1 MARAVWS
8 GTVSFG
14 LVNVPVK
21 AFTAVRDHDVHFH
34 RVVEG
39 TATRVRN
46 KQVNEET
53 GREVPSEKIE
63 MGYELDSG
71 NYVTFDPKEIEDLR
85 PRSTRSIEV
94 SDFVPLVEIDPMFY
108 ERTYWL
114 APDGDEAEAAY
125 GLLLAA
131 MVDQERVAIGTV
143 VMRTKQYLAAV
154 RPVEGALAMSTMRF
168 ADEVVDRSTIDAIPK
183 KVAEPTPKQLKL
195 ATQFI
200 DALAADWDPER
211 YRDDFTEELRDI
223 IKRKAKGEEIEVQE
237 AVQPGGEAEVVDLM
251 EVLQASVDAARKGG
265 RVKSRK
271 ASSSR
276 PASKR
281 TASGSSRAKGSGG
294 SRRASGSKRS
304 SGSKAASSGSR
315 RKSA

>member
-46 KQVNEET
+46 KQVNEAT
-53 GREVPSEKIE
+53 GREVPSDKIE

-85 PRSTRSIEV
+85 PRSTRSIDV
-94 SDFVPLVEIDPMFY
+94 SDFVPLVDIDPMFY

-114 APDGDEAEAAY
+114 APDGDAAEAAY

-131 MVDQERVAIGTV
+131 MIDQERVAIGTV
-143 VMRTKQYLAAV
+143 VMRTTQYLAAV
-154 RPVEGALAMSTMRF
+154 RPVDGALAMSTMRF
-168 ADEVVDRSTIDAIPK
+168 ADEVVDRATIEQIPK
-183 KVAEPTPKQLKL
+183 KLPEPTPKQRKL
-195 ATQFI
+195 AAQFI

-211 YRDDFTEELRDI
+211 YHDDFTEELRDI
-223 IKRKAKGEEIEVQE
+223 IKRKSKGEEIEVE
-237 AVQPGGEAEVVDLM
+237 EPVQVSGEAEVVDLM

-265 RVKSRK
+265 KGRRKASTRPAAKRK
-271 ASSSR
+271 ASSSSSSSR
-276 PASKR
+276 S
-281 TASGSSRAKGSGG
+281 SSRAKGR
-294 SRRASGSKRS
+294 SRSP
-304 SGSKAASSGSR
+304 SKAGSSSGSR

>member
-46 KQVNEET
+46 KQVNEKT
-53 GREVPSEKIE
+53 GREVPSDKIE

-85 PRSTRSIEV
+85 PRSTRSIDV

-114 APDGDEAEAAY
+114 APADDAAEAAY

-131 MVDQERVAIGTV
+131 MIDQERVAIGTV

-154 RPVEGALAMSTMRF
+154 RPVDGALAMSTMRF
-168 ADEVVDRSTIDAIPK
+168 ADEVVDRASIDQIPK
-183 KVAEPTPKQLKL
+183 KAAKPTPEQLKL

-200 DALAADWDPER
+200 DALATDWDPER
-211 YRDDFTEELRDI
+211 YHDDFTEELRDI
-223 IKRKAKGEEIEVQE
+223 IKRKAKGEEVEVE
-237 AVQPGGEAEVVDLM
+237 EPVQPTGEAEVVDLM

-265 RVKSRK
+265 KGRRRSTT
-271 ASSSR
+271 R

-281 TASGSSRAKGSGG
+281 KASGSSSS
-294 SRRASGSKRS
+294 SRSR
-304 SGSKAASSGSR
+304 SKAGSSSRSR

>member
-39 TATRVRN
+39 STTRVRN
-46 KQVNEET
+46 KQVNEKT

-71 NYVTFDPKEIEDLR
+71 NYVTFDPKEIEQLR
-85 PRSTRSIEV
+85 PRSTRSIDV
-94 SDFVPLVEIDPMFY
+94 ADFVPLVEIDPMFY

-114 APDGDEAEAAY
+114 APDGDAAEQAY

-131 MVDQERVAIGTV
+131 MIDQERVAIGTV

-168 ADEVVDRSTIDAIPK
+168 ADEVVDRSTIEQIPK
-183 KVAEPTPKQLKL
+183 KVPKPTPKQLKL

-211 YRDDFTEELRDI
+211 YHDDFTEELRDI
-223 IKRKAKGEEIEVQE
+223 ITRKSEGEEIEVE
-237 AVQPGGEAEVVDLM
+237 EPVQPSGEAEVIDLM
-251 EVLQASVDAARKGG
+251 EVLQQSVDAARKGG
-265 RVKSRK
+265 KAGSRK
-271 ASSSR
+271 KASTR
-276 PASKR
+276 PASKGS
-281 TASGSSRAKGSGG
+281 TSSSASRSSSSRSSKGSSRSKAKLK
-294 SRRASGSKRS
+294 ARS
-304 SGSKAASSGSR
+304 SGGSR